1 MSRLKNAEAR
11 LQREEAYSTRVAAAK
26 YQQYSHA
33 FVTFNR
39 SAQVR
44 GEREK
49 YKRDNEAL
57 QRELAE
63 LRRTHNNA
71 QSDRA
76 DRDAKLVKVTKFEA
90 TPSKF

>member
-1 MSRLKNAEAR
+1 MA
-11 LQREEAYSTRVAAAK
+11 
-26 YQQYSHA
+26 
-33 FVTFNR
+33 FNR

>member
-1 MSRLKNAEAR
+1 M
-11 LQREEAYSTRVAAAK
+11 
-26 YQQYSHA
+26 
-33 FVTFNR
+33 TFNR

-63 LRRTHNNA
+63 LRRTHNSA

-76 DRDAKLVKVTKFEA
+76 DRDAKLVKATKFEA
-90 TPSKF
+90 MRSKFELLTSIC